1 MTRELCFERDSRSR
15 FFDKVFLTNIPAFY
29 KIRLYNEIAKRA
41 KILVVF
47 LREGNPDR
55 NKDFYAEPR
64 NFEWRTLPAGTQKQ
78 QARECVKLLRTLD
91 YKELVIGGWDELSFW
106 AAAFCSPRAKNAV
119 VVESSYLESAT
130 SGPKAWVKRIF
141 LSRISK
147 AYCSGAS
154 NIKLVEMLGFRGNI
168 KKTGGVGLYR
178 RVPQPPFEPRE
189 RIKNFLYVGRLS
201 PEKNPEFLVRAFA
214 KLPELTLNVV
224 GFGPQEEY
232 LKSLAGMNVVFHGA
246 VANAELP
253 KFYQANDV
261 FVLPSKS
268 EVWGMV
274 VEEALNNGVPVL
286 VSDSVGCA
294 EELIVGK
301 NVGLIFKTDD
311 EQDFIKNVERM
322 RELKFY
328 NDLRKT
334 ISQNA
339 PEAIEIAQVKA
350 YGGGVIRAIC
360 AKEKTIVKTGG
371 VGLYRRVPQPPFEP
385 RERVKNFLYVGRLSP
400 EKNLEFLIRAFSKL
414 PELTLNIVGFGPQE
428 EYLKS
433 LAGTNVVFHGA
444 VANAELPKF
453 YQANDVFVLPSKS
466 EPWGMVV
473 EEALNNGVPV
483 LVSDRVGC
491 AEEVVR
497 DGENGLVFE
506 ACSETSFLLAVS
518 RLANPE
524 FYNHLRE
531 CIAKSDFEEVECAQI
546 FSYL

>member
-1 MTRELCFERDSRSR
+1 MKKESYDI
-15 FFDKVFLTNIPAFY
+15 VFLSNFPAFY
-29 KIRLYNEIAKRA
+29 KVRLYNEIAKRA
-41 KILVVF
+41 KILVIF
-47 LREGNPDR
+47 LRDQGARGRR
-55 NKDFYAEPR
+55 NADFCAEPKH
-64 NFEWRTLPAGTQKQ
+64 FEFEVLPPTKSKRQAVKVVKTLKS
-78 QARECVKLLRTLD
+78 LR
-91 YKELVIGGWDELSFW
+91 YKELVIGGWNELPFW

-214 KLPELTLNVV
+214 KLPEFTLNIV

-232 LKSLAGMNVVFHGA
+232 LKSLAGTNVVFHGA

-253 KFYQANDV
+253 KFYRANDV

-268 EVWGMV
+268 EPWGMV

-311 EQDFIKNVERM
+311 EQDFLEAVE
-322 RELKFY
+322 K
-328 NDLRKT
+328 
-334 ISQNA
+334 
-339 PEAIEIAQVKA
+339 
-350 YGGGVIRAIC
+350 IR
-360 AKEKTIVKTGG
+360 
-371 VGLYRRVPQPPFEP
+371 
-385 RERVKNFLYVGRLSP
+385 
-400 EKNLEFLIRAFSKL
+400 
-414 PELTLNIVGFGPQE
+414 
-428 EYLKS
+428 
-433 LAGTNVVFHGA
+433 
-444 VANAELPKF
+444 
-453 YQANDVFVLPSKS
+453 
-466 EPWGMVV
+466 
-473 EEALNNGVPV
+473 
-483 LVSDRVGC
+483 
-491 AEEVVR
+491 
-497 DGENGLVFE
+497 
-506 ACSETSFLLAVS
+506 
-518 RLANPE
+518 NPE
-524 FYNHLRE
+524 FYNRLRE
-531 CIAKSDFEEVECAQI
+531 DVSRRDAELVEEQQVDC
-546 FSYL
+546 YLT